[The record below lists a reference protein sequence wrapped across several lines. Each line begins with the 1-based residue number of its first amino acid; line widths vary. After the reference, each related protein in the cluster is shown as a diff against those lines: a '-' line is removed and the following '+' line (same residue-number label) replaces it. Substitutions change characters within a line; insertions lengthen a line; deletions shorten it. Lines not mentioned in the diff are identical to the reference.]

1 MQITN
6 CGEGNMIEIKPGK
19 TRSFRCTSDTG
30 YLEWALVTSK
40 SGAHQQLAVWR
51 NNNLEIYNYFD
62 KTFVAKTEA
71 ELEINAVNNRKIY
84 DDVSLVNGS
93 LLCKTG
99 RDTATC
105 GLSYVGE

>member
-6 CGEGNMIEIKPGK
+6 CGEGNLIEIKPGK
-19 TRSFRCTSDTG
+19 TRSFRCTSDRK

-40 SGAHQQLAVWR
+40 SGAHQKLATWE
-51 NNNLEIYNYFD
+51 NNNLITYNDFD
-62 KTFVAKTEA
+62 KTFVSKTKD

-84 DDVSLVNGS
+84 DDVSIVNGS

-99 RDTATC
+99 RETATC